1 MEERLIRDAGIAEA
15 EPGEARKGLPRGD
28 VVDVGAGEIE
38 AFEGEGGE
46 GANSLPGNVC
56 LGEVEAAKGG
66 ETGER
71 GEFDDGGAQEAEV
84 RQERPGGQGE
94 GFDVGVVEG

>member
-1 MEERLIRDAGIAEA
+1 MKERLIGDAGIAEA
-15 EPGEARKGLPRGD
+15 EPGEAREGLPGGD

-38 AFEGEGGE
+38 VFEGERGE
-46 GANSLPGNVC
+46 GANSLPRDVG
-56 LGEVEAAKGG
+56 LGEVEAAESG

-71 GEFDDGGAQEAEV
+71 GEFDDGGTEEAEV
-84 RQERPGGQGE
+84 SEGGPAGQRQ